1 MTEENKSIGKFP
13 NLRFP
18 GFEGDWEEKKLG
30 EVADIGRGKSKH
42 RPRDAE
48 FLFGGKYPFI
58 QTGDVRKADLY
69 LTDFT
74 QTYSEAGLLQSKL
87 WDEDTL
93 CITIAA
99 NIAETSILKIK
110 ACFPDSIIGLL
121 PKENKTIVLFVKY
134 LFDKFKIEIQN
145 LSQGAAQDNLNQD
158 KLSKIE
164 FAFPNIEEQKKI
176 SSFIFSIDSR
186 IQTQKKII
194 EQLETL
200 MKATREKV
208 FSQKLRFKDEYGN
221 YFSDWKTIKLDE
233 ICDIKKGE
241 QLNKEDLTDTGNYP
255 CLNGG
260 MSFSGYT
267 DKFNSDKNTIT
278 ISEGGNSCG
287 FVSFMKSKFW
297 LGGHCYKII
306 TKRDISTKFLFH
318 LLKFYEKE
326 IMNLRVGSGL
336 PNIQQK
342 DLKNLQLIF
351 SNDIEEQTKIANF
364 LSSIQEKIETEKQIL
379 EKLELQ
385 KKFLL
390 ANLFV

>member
-1 MTEENKSIGKFP
+1 
-13 NLRFP
+13 
-18 GFEGDWEEKKLG
+18 LG